1 MSGKTPGGV
10 SSVRVEWP
18 FVPGISTGP
27 RPGGLSCA
35 IMPLEGRIVTKRNAI
50 GIRPEHIRFA
60 VGYGSVNAW
69 GVMMLYVPWAASL
82 GFSLQALLS
91 MVPGLV
97 VCLACLLL
105 FRQHLSLS
113 GRTPLVAGAAL
124 LTSLGTLACTYPT
137 LAAIPGA
144 FVTGMALSGG
154 FAILLI
160 MAWFDAFAHIGPRGI
175 IVLSG
180 CSIVVT
186 ALGSWFFVQC
196 DDALASV
203 LTSLLPMLS
212 FVLLPLASAK
222 APKSGEGE
230 ETPGALQG
238 SATAVDREEERG
250 ERAPER
256 LLVRTPGLADVLSA
270 AVPLRTLAGFAI
282 TFFVLSSITTIV
294 VGRDNLSQLG
304 APSLVI
310 PLAAALFFVASGF
323 FARGKIDPSI
333 LYKVLLCASA
343 AFVFFSFYLGDVN
356 GALTLHAHNIIEAMA
371 WVVLALGAKKTPV
384 APHLVFAV
392 GWIAECVGKTLGQLV
407 APLLAG
413 DPLVLMAVVVML
425 VLLGVGF
432 AFSEGYNLLDI
443 DDEEGKAEALAAERV
458 EAAGGASANA
468 RREALP
474 VAVGEDGAPAAAS
487 ETAASPPCR
496 SERSVAGAESRD
508 RPADG
513 ESTGEH
519 SCGERPD
526 LYAAFCAEYDLSPR
540 ESEVFRLWVTGH
552 GLKYIQNALFVSES
566 TVKSHLRSIY
576 RKCDTHN
583 RDEIIALF
591 EREAPE
597 LG

>member
-1 MSGKTPGGV
+1 
-10 SSVRVEWP
+10 
-18 FVPGISTGP
+18 
-27 RPGGLSCA
+27 
-35 IMPLEGRIVTKRNAI
+35 MPLEGRIVTKRNAI

-60 VGYGSVNAW
+60 VGYGSVSAW
-69 GVMMLYVPWAASL
+69 GVMMLYVPWAASP

-144 FVTGMALSGG
+144 FVAGMALSGG

-203 LTSLLPMLS
+203 LASLLPMLS

-230 ETPGALQG
+230 ETPGALQDN
-238 SATAVDREEERG
+238 AAAVDREGECG

-256 LLVRTPGLADVLSA
+256 LLARTPRLADVLSA

-443 DDEEGKAEALAAERV
+443 DDEEGKAE
-458 EAAGGASANA
+458 GASANA

-487 ETAASPPCR
+487 ETAAALPRR
-496 SERSVAGAESRD
+496 SERGAAGAESKD

-597 LG
+597 LV

>member
-60 VGYGSVNAW
+60 VGYGSVSAW
-69 GVMMLYVPWAASL
+69 GVMMLYVPWAASP

-407 APLLAG
+407 AP
-413 DPLVLMAVVVML
+413 
-425 VLLGVGF
+425 F
-432 AFSEGYNLLDI
+432 
-443 DDEEGKAEALAAERV
+443 
-458 EAAGGASANA
+458 A
-468 RREALP
+468 RRR
-474 VAVGEDGAPAAAS
+474 PARAYGR
-487 ETAASPPCR
+487 CR
-496 SERSVAGAESRD
+496 HAGAFGR
-508 RPADG
+508 RLRLQRGLQPA
-513 ESTGEH
+513 
-519 SCGERPD
+519 
-526 LYAAFCAEYDLSPR
+526 
-540 ESEVFRLWVTGH
+540 
-552 GLKYIQNALFVSES
+552 
-566 TVKSHLRSIY
+566 
-576 RKCDTHN
+576 
-583 RDEIIALF
+583 
-591 EREAPE
+591 
-597 LG
+597 